1 MTDYI
6 RPRLPRQ
13 VYYDADGAAIEYGYR
28 WRGGSPPE
36 ETYSVA
42 SNPERF
48 APLQTVADALIDH
61 LRQRYAV
68 SVSDDIAAA
77 ADLMHER
84 DDVLRAVRMVPKNP
98 DAAALTF
105 VFTAYPGVVVH
116 AGLLHDFPF
125 PQCGCDAC
133 DESLEVLVED
143 LERLVFAVVAGGYS
157 ESVSGGLWPHFGY
170 RIAGADDTYRQ
181 RGETLSTGYPK
192 DRLEVAAAKLRRLP
206 HGWQPWEPV

>member
-6 RPRLPRQ
+6 RPGLPKQ
-13 VYYDADGAAIEYGYR
+13 VYYEADGAAIEYGYR

-84 DDVLRAVRMVPKNP
+84 DDVLRAVRMVPNNP

-105 VFTAYPGVVVH
+105 VFTAYPAVVVH
-116 AGLLHDFPF
+116 AGLPHDFPF
-125 PQCGCDAC
+125 PQYGCDAC

-143 LERLVFAVVAGGYS
+143 LERLSSPSWLAATPRVLVAVFGPTSAIAS
-157 ESVSGGLWPHFGY
+157 RARMT
-170 RIAGADDTYRQ
+170 RIAKGVR
-181 RGETLSTGYPK
+181 LSP
-192 DRLEVAAAKLRRLP
+192 
-206 HGWQPWEPV
+206 PVIQKTAWR